1 MKKFKSKLIAIGT
14 VLAAS
19 AAIASPILF
28 TASCVGKNNK
38 TNIDDNTSNEDNNT
52 SNDGSNDNSSS
63 DSPSTDDSNNSG
75 SNSSDSNNTSK
86 PDDSSTDNIDKPTT
100 NQAFIYDKVNKSAAV
115 NATSLGLSS
124 NIFNVYQEL
133 FIDNKSV
140 ASNTNDVVSKLASI
154 SGGYF
159 KTTDSINFSAYKL
172 NIGSAS
178 SSTWTIELPVTTSSN
193 ALTSIYITFDNL
205 YSNINNLLGSSSIVV
220 NSGDYF
226 PYTNLA
232 TIKSLS
238 PNSVIKMLNS
248 PASANV
254 AAISNN
260 FSFIPL
266 EGSKNITTDNILCLD
281 YSDSSG
287 KSIEYLI
294 NNNGKLGLLVIKN
307 SVTTLPKTSLITS
320 TFGNDNKVSLDTFV
334 NLTNNFKSLN
344 FHSFSS
350 SNSSLIVDQATV
362 TKDTNLSALFNNYLT
377 FDSNGIN
384 YQTGFGLDLAHYLNE
399 YFTNLKSKWVSDS
412 LLTDENISFYN
423 NLKLTSSNNKKITGA
438 IGFELRNP
446 TSEIVSFNLPINNTE
461 FLLSP
466 SSIATVVI
474 NFNDSTVSPYLIE
487 DSSASNSAYLSSS
500 FTNVTMNT
508 SETTFTTNNL
518 SSSISYSNTK
528 EQTYNFGS
536 TSKNITPNSY
546 ALKTKISNVSFGN
559 SALSSTSTINNAFN
573 TYSYDIS
580 STLRYATD
588 KQLNDTYNK
597 TLEAVKSVQSIIL
610 KMSTNP
616 TVYDFVQNIS
626 SEIKDLF
633 TLFSSDDYL
642 PTIVSNLFSKDSVST
657 YLANNISNITK
668 YLIANNKNNSSI
680 VKTVVEILKLIVNS
694 NPTQQNF
701 HDLLK
706 ELDSYLP
713 LLKTYLPSDAQFII
727 PLIEKIV
734 PSLKEDK
741 SILDITFENLDYIL
755 NFAISSSNN
764 LFINSAVVNVLN
776 SIKSYLSQLLA
787 YSKYTGSSTNVNK
800 YKTIK
805 VFSVVTNELFA
816 TDASKTLLN
825 LIASF
830 LNLNP
835 NSSSNLSNVLSSVSS
850 LLNKNLKFKEEIE
863 DYSELT
869 FNNRGFGGLDLKFEW
884 KYSGKPKKVSIETQL
899 GKIFSSLVNVKI
911 GNKTSDLYTALKTN
925 VKKEVL
931 EDTFHYWSINKTID
945 QDYTAKY
952 YFKED
957 VTIDTLPICVLL
969 TNLKDTTK
977 LGLTSGMVSQI
988 NMGVNVYISK
998 ILAGRSIPHS
1008 EGAGFNIT
1016 NGKGLGWLFPT
1027 DIVIKSKVNYMTIS
1041 YKAKDAKVYPTVN
1054 KYDGSI
1060 NFSWNTTKN
1069 IGIEASSVWND
1080 SNSAFKAKGIGKAAW
1095 YGSAFGI
1102 LTQNLNN
1109 LANILGIQ
1117 FTTIPFKKVIGGLL
1131 NFDGGITSY
1140 STVTTKLK
1148 NPYKISNYDATIA
1161 NSDYYITQLKSA
1173 SDIKSFLKN
1182 VVTTYGKWTT
1192 SKRTKKPEFSISLPS
1207 TFKTDLAKY
1216 FNISSKFTSDT
1227 AYYSYGF
1234 SGFYY
1239 KVPFDGNINNK
1250 KSTYQYTFTFKFS
1263 IPTILTT
1270 YKENNIPQTT
1280 KLVKSVSYS
1289 FVLEA

>member
-52 SNDGSNDNSSS
+52 SNDGSNDNNSS

-75 SNSSDSNNTSK
+75 SDSSDSNSNNTSK
-86 PDDSSTDNIDKPTT
+86 PDDSSTDNVDKPTT
-100 NQAFIYDKVNKSAAV
+100 NQAFIYDKVNKSATV
-115 NATSLGLSS
+115 NATNLGLSS

-238 PNSVIKMLNS
+238 PDSVIKMLKS

-266 EGSKNITTDNILCLD
+266 EGSKNITTNNILCLD

-307 SVTTLPKTSLITS
+307 SITTLPKTSLITS
-320 TFGNDNKVSLDTFV
+320 TFGNDNKVSLDTFI
-334 NLTNNFKSLN
+334 NLTDNFKSLN
-344 FHSFSS
+344 FQSFSS

-362 TKDTNLSALFNNYLT
+362 TKDANLSALFNNYLA
-377 FDSNGIN
+377 FGSDGIN
-384 YQTGFGLDLAHYLNE
+384 YQAGFGLDLAHYLNE

-412 LLTDENISFYN
+412 LLTDENISVYN
-423 NLKLTSSNNKKITGA
+423 NLKLTTSDNNNKKISGA

-466 SSIATVVI
+466 SSIATVVL
-474 NFNDSTVSPYLIE
+474 NFNDSVVSPYLVE
-487 DSSASNSAYLSSS
+487 DNSASNSAYLSSS
-500 FTNVTMNT
+500 FTNVTMST

-518 SSSISYSNTK
+518 SSSISYSDTK

-626 SEIKDLF
+626 AEVKDLF

-642 PTIVSNLFSKDSVST
+642 PSIVSNLFSKDSVST
-657 YLANNISNITK
+657 YLANNIANITK

-701 HDLLK
+701 HDLLTQ
-706 ELDSYLP
+706 LDTYLP
-713 LLKTYLPSDAQFII
+713 LLKAYLPSDAQFII

-755 NFAISSSNN
+755 SFAISSSDN
-764 LFINSAVVNVLN
+764 LFINSAVVNILN
-776 SIKSYLSQLLA
+776 SIKSYLSQLLT

-805 VFSVVTNELFA
+805 IFSVVTNELFA
-816 TDASKTLLN
+816 ADASKTLLN
-825 LIASF
+825 LMASF

-835 NSSSNLSNVLSSVSS
+835 NSSSNLSNVY
-850 LLNKNLKFKEEIE
+850 LLFH
-863 DYSELT
+863 
-869 FNNRGFGGLDLKFEW
+869 
-884 KYSGKPKKVSIETQL
+884 
-899 GKIFSSLVNVKI
+899 
-911 GNKTSDLYTALKTN
+911 LY
-925 VKKEVL
+925 
-931 EDTFHYWSINKTID
+931 
-945 QDYTAKY
+945 
-952 YFKED
+952 
-957 VTIDTLPICVLL
+957 
-969 TNLKDTTK
+969 
-977 LGLTSGMVSQI
+977 
-988 NMGVNVYISK
+988 
-998 ILAGRSIPHS
+998 
-1008 EGAGFNIT
+1008 
-1016 NGKGLGWLFPT
+1016 
-1027 DIVIKSKVNYMTIS
+1027 
-1041 YKAKDAKVYPTVN
+1041 
-1054 KYDGSI
+1054 
-1060 NFSWNTTKN
+1060 
-1069 IGIEASSVWND
+1069 
-1080 SNSAFKAKGIGKAAW
+1080 
-1095 YGSAFGI
+1095 
-1102 LTQNLNN
+1102 
-1109 LANILGIQ
+1109 
-1117 FTTIPFKKVIGGLL
+1117 
-1131 NFDGGITSY
+1131 
-1140 STVTTKLK
+1140 
-1148 NPYKISNYDATIA
+1148 
-1161 NSDYYITQLKSA
+1161 
-1173 SDIKSFLKN
+1173 
-1182 VVTTYGKWTT
+1182 
-1192 SKRTKKPEFSISLPS
+1192 
-1207 TFKTDLAKY
+1207 
-1216 FNISSKFTSDT
+1216 
-1227 AYYSYGF
+1227 
-1234 SGFYY
+1234 
-1239 KVPFDGNINNK
+1239 
-1250 KSTYQYTFTFKFS
+1250 
-1263 IPTILTT
+1263 
-1270 YKENNIPQTT
+1270 
-1280 KLVKSVSYS
+1280 
-1289 FVLEA
+1289 